1 MEESNEKKDT
11 VEKEFVSFPDIAAD
25 VINVLLYQ
33 GEKVAKAENLLAGP
47 TETIYQG
54 MEKQRSQ
61 YEDLCKY
68 EMADRKVNIMYLI
81 ANQSSLAL
89 YPQQKGKHTLI

>member
-1 MEESNEKKDT
+1 MEETNEKKDT
-11 VEKEFVSFPDIAAD
+11 VEKEFVAFPDIAAD

-54 MEKQRSQ
+54 MEKQPRH
-61 YEDLCKY
+61 
-68 EMADRKVNIMYLI
+68 
-81 ANQSSLAL
+81 
-89 YPQQKGKHTLI
+89 PQAVQKEETKREGMGIYR

>member
-1 MEESNEKKDT
+1 MKGTNEKKDT
-11 VEKEFVSFPDIAAD
+11 VEKEFISFPDIAAD
-25 VINVLLYQ
+25 VINALLYQ
-33 GEKVAKAENLLAGP
+33 GEMIAKAKNLLAGP

-68 EMADRKVNIMYLI
+68 ELAD
-81 ANQSSLAL
+81 ANE
-89 YPQQKGKHTLI
+89 YE